1 MPEIV
6 AQSLSQELLPLL
18 QKERF
23 AMLSTI
29 NKQSGAPYISAISWV
44 YAKNPSTLVLAVDS
58 RSSIVENVIHNSR
71 VVLNVFAAGSVYSI
85 AGMGSVKA
93 PRMEGVPLKLSLLEV
108 LIEEVRDVMFYGS
121 RLSIEPQYEKTYD
134 ARAAAK
140 LDNQVMEALKNA

>member
-58 RSSIVENVIHNSR
+58 RSSIVENVIHNSH